1 MEREATRY
9 RYRVRGTGGGGG
21 GGAVEPSP
29 TNDTNSKG
37 ASASPELLLQWG
49 NRKRLRCV
57 KFQRRDDDAAP
68 GLHST
73 TAAAAARVDRA
84 LRGAT
89 STAYKRVLRYGSSRA
104 GDVGEV
110 DHVPSVSEQ
119 VSGERSIR
127 VSSQSTSSISPIL
140 KIGFLGRGGHVSG
153 KTGSL
158 RMPQSAK
165 HVSLF
170 VYSRRNN
177 SEATGVATRAKR
189 GVSLPERERGG
200 RGSACTE
207 GTHENEGG
215 GGGGGGRRGGSPSS
229 GSEGAAT
236 IWPKFAL
243 ALTNKEKEEDF
254 FAFKGSKLPPRPK
267 KRAKLLQR
275 TINVSSLAPLLRLLS
290 IILIILSVQ

>member
-1 MEREATRY
+1 MAFEPLGDLRRTIEELSGLDLSACLILEFSNEVVLALVEGQVKDHIKEMEREATRY

-89 STAYKRVLRYGSSRA
+89 STAYKRVLR
-104 GDVGEV
+104 
-110 DHVPSVSEQ
+110 
-119 VSGERSIR
+119 
-127 VSSQSTSSISPIL
+127 
-140 KIGFLGRGGHVSG
+140 
-153 KTGSL
+153 
-158 RMPQSAK
+158 
-165 HVSLF
+165 
-170 VYSRRNN
+170 NN

-207 GTHENEGG
+207 GTHENEGGGG

-275 TINVSSLAPLLRLLS
+275 TINLVSPGAWLCDLTLDRYEVREKKISKKRPRGLKAMGNMES
-290 IILIILSVQ
+290 DSE

>member
-89 STAYKRVLRYGSSRA
+89 STAYKRVLSA

-140 KIGFLGRGGHVSG
+140 KIGFLGG
-153 KTGSL
+153 
-158 RMPQSAK
+158 
-165 HVSLF
+165 
-170 VYSRRNN
+170 
-177 SEATGVATRAKR
+177 AT
-189 GVSLPERERGG
+189 
-200 RGSACTE
+200 
-207 GTHENEGG
+207 
-215 GGGGGGRRGGSPSS
+215 
-229 GSEGAAT
+229 
-236 IWPKFAL
+236 
-243 ALTNKEKEEDF
+243 
-254 FAFKGSKLPPRPK
+254 
-267 KRAKLLQR
+267 
-275 TINVSSLAPLLRLLS
+275 
-290 IILIILSVQ
+290 

>member
-89 STAYKRVLRYGSSRA
+89 STAYKRVLRYGSSRRGGGRSRAVRVRA
-104 GDVGEV
+104 GEWREKHTRFISV
-110 DHVPSVSEQ
+110 HVIHFAHPQ
-119 VSGERSIR
+119 DW
-127 VSSQSTSSISPIL
+127 
-140 KIGFLGRGGHVSG
+140 FLGEGG
-153 KTGSL
+153 
-158 RMPQSAK
+158 PQ
-165 HVSLF
+165 
-170 VYSRRNN
+170 
-177 SEATGVATRAKR
+177 ATGVATRAKR

-207 GTHENEGG
+207 GTHENEGGGG